1 MNCEQN
7 NILDNI
13 EKFVVKIPL
22 KGNYQNFEDVKKDWK
37 GFLISKFLL
46 ENFYLTFEAKNI
58 PLKNKLK
65 FLDLYVL

>member
-1 MNCEQN
+1 M
-7 NILDNI
+7 
-13 EKFVVKIPL
+13 KIPL